1 MVDGHRVVEAR
12 QMPDVTELA
21 TVICPIFMGME
32 QNKTGSHKQKD
43 H

>member
-12 QMPDVTELA
+12 QMLDVTELA
-21 TVICPIFMGME
+21 TVICPIFMGMG